1 MKTVLPGFKR
11 SILITLAW
19 LGSMV
24 LLPLTLLVLTACQL
38 KWADIVQIITS
49 ERVISSLTLSFEMGQ
64 SRR

>member
-11 SILITLAW
+11 SMLITLAW
-19 LGSMV
+19 LSSMV
-24 LLPLTLLVLTACQL
+24 LLPLTLLVLTAWKL

-49 ERVISSLTLSFEMGQ
+49 ERVISSLTRQ